1 MQRFVLP
8 LVFAVLGAACITTLS
23 EEVPSTV
30 AVSEDA
36 PVTTTASPDPTTT
49 TTAGGTSPFGV
60 ALYDVSDLVKVVR
73 PGVVTVTQTQ
83 ITLGMLGATEQP
95 AGTGTG
101 IVVNDDGHIVTNFHV
116 IEGAENVFV
125 IAEDGRQR
133 AARVIGGF
141 AGSDI
146 AVLAIEDTGG
156 LIPLP
161 FGSSE
166 AAEVGDPVIAI
177 GNALGLDETQPTV
190 SVGIVSAKGRTLPTS
205 GGVQLE
211 GLLQTDAAINSGNSG
226 GPLLNARG
234 EVIGI
239 NTAIIDPAR
248 AQNIGFSI
256 PVEQA
261 KEIIDLVLS
270 GEGKPFIGVSFR
282 ANSAELARNFG
293 LATDQGLIVIGVLPT
308 SPAEAGGL
316 RVGDIIVEIDGVAV
330 TDEADLTAAVDSTP
344 IGESLELT
352 IVRGRQTGTVSVTIA
367 ER

>member
-1 MQRFVLP
+1 
-8 LVFAVLGAACITTLS
+8 
-23 EEVPSTV
+23 
-30 AVSEDA
+30 
-36 PVTTTASPDPTTT
+36 
-49 TTAGGTSPFGV
+49 
-60 ALYDVSDLVKVVR
+60 VR

-83 ITLGMLGATEQP
+83 VTLSMLGSTEQS

-101 IVVNDDGHIVTNFHV
+101 IVVDDEGRIITNFHV

-133 AARVIGGF
+133 PARVIGGF
-141 AGSDI
+141 AGNDI
-146 AVLAIEDTGG
+146 AVLEIEDTAGIEA
-156 LIPLP
+156 LPL
-161 FGSSE
+161 GSST
-166 AAEVGDPVIAI
+166 AADVGDPVIAI

-190 SVGIVSAKGRTLPTS
+190 SVGIVSAKGRTLST

-211 GLLQTDAAINSGNSG
+211 NLLQTDAAINSGNSG
-226 GPLLNARG
+226 GPLLNAQG

-261 KEIIDLVLS
+261 EEVLEIVLS
-270 GEGKPFIGVSFR
+270 GEGKPFIGISLR
-282 ANSAELARNFG
+282 ANSPELASNFG
-293 LATDQGLIVIGVLPT
+293 LATDQGLIVLSVLPT

-316 RVGDIIVEIDGVAV
+316 QVGDIIVAIDGVAA
-330 TDEADLTAAVDSTP
+330 TDEADLTAAIDATP
-344 IGESLELT
+344 IGEALELT
-352 IVRGRQTGTVSVTIA
+352 IVRGRQTGTATVVVA